1 MELADEAWLE
11 DVESPAL
18 DPLEVCIL
26 GSNNEDE
33 VQTCLQEHDLQS
45 VSNGDRLENCLADAT
60 TSDDYDECAILK
72 DKNDEHCYG

>member
-45 VSNGDRLENCLADAT
+45 VSNGDRLENCLADAPNN
-60 TSDDYDECAILK
+60 CFAIFCCQFFLNVK
-72 DKNDEHCYG
+72 